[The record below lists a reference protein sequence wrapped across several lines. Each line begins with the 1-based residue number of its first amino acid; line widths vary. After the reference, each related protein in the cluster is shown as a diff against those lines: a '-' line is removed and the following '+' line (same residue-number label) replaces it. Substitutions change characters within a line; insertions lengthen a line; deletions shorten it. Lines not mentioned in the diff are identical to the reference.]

1 MSGWWRKSKT
11 PSTGTT
17 FFKQT
22 VRAVFVGAGWLFGLA
37 GSPLVAAEEPKY
49 STDTTP
55 YIERPVV
62 QDFIRDVANR
72 HGLNQNTIA
81 GWFNGLT
88 PQRHILKAISTPAER
103 RLTWGE
109 YRPIFLGNE
118 RISSGKKFL
127 QTFKSTLQRAEDT
140 YGVPKEIITAIIGVE
155 TFYGK
160 HTGKHEALE
169 SLATLA
175 FDYPPRSRFFT
186 DELEAF
192 ILLSIEE
199 GWDPLERRGSYAAA
213 MGFPQFISSSYRA
226 YAVDFD
232 GDGKRDLIN
241 SVEDAIGSVGNYLNE
256 HGWRTG
262 EPIAERWLTSKANF
276 QAIAKLDNKKLK
288 PTVAVSTVKELG
300 FDAKGSSAVSV
311 MQLQAKDRKQTWLG
325 YKNFYVITRYNHS
338 RLYAMAVMQLAQQL
352 EVNG

>member
-1 MSGWWRKSKT
+1 MGLVLGVG
-11 PSTGTT
+11 ST
-17 FFKQT
+17 
-22 VRAVFVGAGWLFGLA
+22 
-37 GSPLVAAEEPKY
+37 VAAEEPKY

-55 YIERPVV
+55 YIEREVV
-62 QDFIRDVANR
+62 QNFIRDVAQR
-72 HGLNQNTIA
+72 HELNQNTLA
-81 GWFNGLT
+81 GWFRGLE

-103 RLTWGE
+103 TLSWKE

-118 RISSGKKFL
+118 RISSGKQFL
-127 QTFKSTLQRAEDT
+127 QEYKETLQRAEDE
-140 YGVPKEIITAIIGVE
+140 YGVPAQIITAIIGVE

-175 FDYPPRSRFFT
+175 FDYPPRSKFFT
-186 DELEAF
+186 EELEAF
-192 ILLSIEE
+192 LLLSIEE

-262 EPIAERWLTSKANF
+262 EPIAERWLTTKAN
-276 QAIAKLDNKKLK
+276 APAVAKLDNKKLK
-288 PTVAVSTVKELG
+288 PAVAVNTVKDLG
-300 FDAKGSSAVSV
+300 FDAKGTSPVSV
-311 MQLQAKDRKQTWLG
+311 MQLLAKDRKQTWVG

-352 EVNG
+352 GIDG